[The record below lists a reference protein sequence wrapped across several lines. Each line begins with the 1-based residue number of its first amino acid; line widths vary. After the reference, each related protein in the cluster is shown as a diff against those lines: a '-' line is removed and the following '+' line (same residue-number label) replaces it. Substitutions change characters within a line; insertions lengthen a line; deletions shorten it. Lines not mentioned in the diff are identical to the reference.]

1 MEGDAGPAIDPAGWA
16 RQVLILRFR
25 ISDMNASTA
34 RLHSAIEAIYDAAPE
49 PAKWPQV
56 LDKIVDCFDDVG
68 AILQWRKDDGTFGTI
83 ATESLIGAQQDYIEG
98 GWSQRDIKANRAMER
113 GYFFSGTPF
122 CDRHVCTDDELRID
136 PFCARFLIKHGLGWF
151 GAVAVSPD
159 PQIGVL
165 LSIQRDLK
173 KKAQYSDD
181 ELDILAH
188 LGRHVEKSLR
198 LSIKLLDAEAT
209 NLAVGEAL
217 ARIDVGV
224 FALDS
229 LGRVLFSNSSG
240 QRLVGDVIELENGHL
255 RIRHEAAQKAFE
267 GEITRTI
274 LGGLNK
280 LTIHSKPII
289 AQSISSDQR
298 YVFYVL
304 PLASAA
310 HLSEEFLTRTKAILL
325 AVEQKIGEPADP
337 TLVRDVFDLTL
348 GEARVAA
355 LVGSGVTLDD
365 AAVRL
370 GVAKETVRSLLKGV
384 FRKVGVSRQA
394 ELVALLVRMML
405 G

>member
-1 MEGDAGPAIDPAGWA
+1 MD
-16 RQVLILRFR
+16 F
-25 ISDMNASTA
+25 STA

-49 PAKWPQV
+49 PAKWPHA
-56 LDKIVDCFDDVG
+56 LDKIVGCFDDVG

-83 ATESLIGAQQDYIEG
+83 ATESLMGAQQDYIEG
-98 GWSQRDIKANRAMER
+98 GWSQRDLKASRAMER
-113 GYFFSGTPF
+113 GYFFNGTPF
-122 CDRHVCTDDELRID
+122 CDRHVCSDDELRTD

-159 PQIGVL
+159 PEIGVL
-165 LSIQRDLK
+165 LSIQRNLK
-173 KKAQYSDD
+173 EKQQYSDD
-181 ELDILAH
+181 ELDTLAH

-198 LSIKLLDAEAT
+198 LSIKLLETKAT

-255 RIRHEAAQKAFE
+255 RIRHDAAQKAFE
-267 GEITRTI
+267 REIARSM
-274 LGGLNK
+274 LGGLNN
-280 LTIHSKPII
+280 LTVHSKPII
-289 AQSISSDQR
+289 AQSVSSAQR
-298 YVFYVL
+298 YVFYLL
-304 PLASAA
+304 PLASPAQ
-310 HLSEEFLTRTKAILL
+310 LSEEFLTRTRAILL
-325 AVEQKIGEPADP
+325 AVEQKISEPADP
-337 TLVRDVFDLTL
+337 TLVRDVFGLTL

-384 FRKVGVSRQA
+384 FRKLGVSRQA
-394 ELVALLVRMML
+394 ELVALLARMML